1 MSQVSIYQVFSQ
13 SENYSSDWSTI
24 SQVICQV
31 RESYADAN
39 IKRPT
44 CRGKFYS
51 LYSYWFLNFYQDEM
65 EKMDKNIFDLIND
78 RRSVRKYKPG
88 KIPREIIDRCLEAAR
103 LAPSACNSQPWSFIV
118 ADKEPMRTKVAQAA
132 FSGVYAM
139 NKFAMPAPVLIA
151 VLTER
156 SKFMAALAGRFRGI
170 QYSLVDIGIA
180 CAFLS
185 LAAEAE
191 GVGACL
197 LGWFDERAVKNV
209 LGLPGNVKIDI
220 MISMGYSAEDK
231 SVVKVRKMPQETWRY
246 V

>member
-1 MSQVSIYQVFSQ
+1 M
-13 SENYSSDWSTI
+13 E
-24 SQVICQV
+24 
-31 RESYADAN
+31 
-39 IKRPT
+39 PT
-44 CRGKFYS
+44 VK
-51 LYSYWFLNFYQDEM
+51 Q
-65 EKMDKNIFDLIND
+65 LIEQ
-78 RRSVRKYKPG
+78 RRSVRHYRPD
-88 KIPREIIDRCLEAAR
+88 KIPRDKLERILEAAR

-118 ADKEPMRTKVAQAA
+118 ADKEPVRTKVAQAA

-139 NKFAMPAPVLIA
+139 NKFAMHSPVLIA

-170 QYSLVDIGIA
+170 QYSLIDIGIA
-180 CAFLS
+180 CAFIS

-197 LGWFDERAVKNV
+197 LGWFDEKAVKNV

-231 SVVKVRKMPQETWRY
+231 AVPKVRKTSQEIWRY
-246 V
+246 A